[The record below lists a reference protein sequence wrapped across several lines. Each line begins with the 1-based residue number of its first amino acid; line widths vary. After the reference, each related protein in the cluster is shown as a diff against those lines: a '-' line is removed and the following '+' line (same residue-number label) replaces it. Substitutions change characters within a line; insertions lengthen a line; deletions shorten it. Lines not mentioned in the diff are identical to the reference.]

1 MCESACGCGCVCVLV
16 QVRVCSVCVGVGT
29 SACAQCV
36 CWAQKGKERKCIE
49 INVWANKFY
58 SDFFPFEVVEGSND
72 ELAFND

>member
-1 MCESACGCGCVCVLV
+1 MRVCVRKCVCAVCVWVGVQVCVCVC
-16 QVRVCSVCVGVGT
+16 VCA

>member
-1 MCESACGCGCVCVLV
+1 MCAVCVWVGVQVCACVCV
-16 QVRVCSVCVGVGT
+16 CA

>member
-1 MCESACGCGCVCVLV
+1 MRVCVRKCVCAVCVCVCV
-16 QVRVCSVCVGVGT
+16 QVRVCVCVCA

-72 ELAFND
+72 GLAFND

>member
-1 MCESACGCGCVCVLV
+1 MRVCVRKCASACVQCVCGCVCKC
-16 QVRVCSVCVGVGT
+16 VCAVCVL
-29 SACAQCV
+29 
-36 CWAQKGKERKCIE
+36 AQKGKERKCIE

>member
-1 MCESACGCGCVCVLV
+1 MCA
-16 QVRVCSVCVGVGT
+16 QVRVCSVCVWVGVQVCACVCVCA